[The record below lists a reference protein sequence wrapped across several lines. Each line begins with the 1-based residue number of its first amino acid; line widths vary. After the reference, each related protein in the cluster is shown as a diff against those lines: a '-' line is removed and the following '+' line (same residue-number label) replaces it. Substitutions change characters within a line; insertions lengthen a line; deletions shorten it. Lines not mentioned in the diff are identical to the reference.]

1 MAQAKLPSWFKQEIP
16 GATALS
22 RMRLLSELKVNT
34 VCRSARCPN
43 QGSCFQD
50 SRITFMIL
58 GNSCTRQ
65 CRFCAVE
72 KARGRYLCLDREE
85 PLRVARAVKNLG
97 IRYAVITSVTRD
109 DLSDGGAGVF
119 ARTVKRIR
127 ALSRDIGVEVLI
139 PDFNGNAAALKTI
152 TACRPNVVGHNIET
166 VRRLYQFLR
175 PGASFRRSLEIL
187 RRIKELNS
195 SLITKS
201 SLILGM
207 GETAVEVTAAMRDLR
222 KAQCDILVLGQY
234 LAPSARHYPVKEFVS
249 IGRFRE
255 YRRIGMSLGF
265 KAVLSAPL
273 ARSSYQAQEVY
284 DSVCR
289 AAG

>member
-1 MAQAKLPSWFKQEIP
+1 
-16 GATALS
+16 
-22 RMRLLSELKVNT
+22 
-34 VCRSARCPN
+34 
-43 QGSCFQD
+43 
-50 SRITFMIL
+50 MIL
-58 GNSCTRQ
+58 GSSCTRQ

-72 KARGRYLCLDREE
+72 KARGRHLCLDREE

-207 GETAVEVTAAMRDLR
+207 GETAVEVAAAMRDLR

-234 LAPSARHYPVKEFVS
+234 LAPSVRHYPVKEFVS